1 MNRLQNFKEMVIV
14 YGTMTGLFLPI
25 RFFFVTYV
33 SDNWLGSFGL
43 ISAVSILIFVL
54 TMKNKL
60 GVFGQMFKRQMNTF
74 HNGKLGKLILF
85 YICFLLIFFGSL
97 VFSIEM
103 GNSYYSEIKE
113 ELLLENTHISD
124 YGLVIE
130 QVQESTVERL
140 VLGAVLSFFV
150 FIFEFP
156 MFSAALAIIN
166 DIFDGWILHFYTVAF
181 VENLEVLLI
190 MIVFKLYIMK
200 NRFYSKTNFIF
211 YNKLKSLKNWIHEG
225 NILTRYTL
233 CDYCICGDCKNCM
246 NIKEK
251 NPNTVCTCEHKVNK
265 IE

>member
-1 MNRLQNFKEMVIV
+1 MNRLQNLKEMVIV

-60 GVFGQMFKRQMNTF
+60 GVFGQMFKRQINTF

-124 YGLVIE
+124 YGLVID
-130 QVQESTVERL
+130 QVQEITVERL
-140 VLGAVLSFFV
+140 VVGALLSFLV

-181 VENLEVLLI
+181 VENLEILLI
-190 MIVFKLYIMK
+190 MIVFKSLHMK
-200 NRFYSKTNFIF
+200 KMFFSEFSAIF
-211 YNKLKSLKNWIHEG
+211 CNKLKSLWSK
-225 NILTRYTL
+225 
-233 CDYCICGDCKNCM
+233 K
-246 NIKEK
+246 
-251 NPNTVCTCEHKVNK
+251 
-265 IE
+265 